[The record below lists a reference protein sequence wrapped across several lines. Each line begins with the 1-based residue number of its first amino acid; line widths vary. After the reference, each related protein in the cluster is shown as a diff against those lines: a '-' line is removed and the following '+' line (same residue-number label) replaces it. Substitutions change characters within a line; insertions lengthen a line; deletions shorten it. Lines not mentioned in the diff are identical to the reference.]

1 MSKKISSSAVGVF
14 IIAALA
20 LAAGSVILF
29 GKLQY
34 GKQRTECI
42 AYFEDSVS
50 GLQPGSAVTFRGVK
64 IGQVKRIM
72 IHHNQP
78 EEDQHMPVLIEIED
92 EAMANKSDVHFPLAD
107 PAWLANQVRRGLRA
121 ELASESLLT
130 GLLSIELSYIQD
142 APPPIFHQTE
152 KLYPE
157 LPTQPTFFS
166 KAKRNFG
173 DLLAKVETTVDQLHQ
188 TIEEAEIGKVS
199 QGAQH
204 AFASLITLLENRDI
218 PIVLARVSATVT
230 NLNQTL
236 EEFRNL
242 ANSAAPR
249 VNATLDTA
257 NATAGK
263 LGRLAEKLDQEIS
276 SLAIEVRQTLVNV
289 SSVVTNQLPATLEQV
304 QDVLTP
310 NSVLMVRVE
319 RALANLAEAA
329 DSLSALADFLRRNP
343 RALITGRKTPAKP

>member
-1 MSKKISSSAVGVF
+1 MSKKINSAQVGAF
-14 IIAALA
+14 IITAFALT
-20 LAAGSVILF
+20 LVSVILF

-34 GKQRTECI
+34 GKKQTECI

-72 IHHNQP
+72 IHYNQP

-92 EAMANKSDVHFPLAD
+92 EAMATKSDIHFPLGS
-107 PAWLANQVRRGLRA
+107 PAWLASQVRRGLRA

-130 GLLSIELSYIQD
+130 GLLSIELAYMTN
-142 APPPIFHQTE
+142 ALPATFHQTE

-173 DLLAKVETTVDQLHQ
+173 DLLAKVETTVDQLHETLQ
-188 TIEEAEIGKVS
+188 EAQIGKVS
-199 QGAQH
+199 QGAQQ
-204 AFASLITLLENRDI
+204 ALAALNKVLQNQDI
-218 PIVLARVSATVT
+218 PVVLARLSATVT
-230 NLNQTL
+230 NLDQTL

-242 ANSAAPR
+242 ASSASPKI
-249 VNATLDTA
+249 NTTLETA
-257 NATAGK
+257 NVTAGK
-263 LGRLAEKLDQEIS
+263 LGQLADQLEQEVK
-276 SLAIEVRQTLVNV
+276 SLSTEVRHTLVNV
-289 SSVVTNQLPATLEQV
+289 SAVVTNQLPATLEQV

-310 NSVLMVRVE
+310 NSVLMVRVD

-343 RALITGRKTPAKP
+343 RALITGRKNPAKP